1 MKIGLLLRKCYNFR
15 MSKVYKTLIIAL
27 VVIISIKIVYA
38 ASTSGKNFGGIVLA
52 TEAREITTAEAEG
65 YNCEMNGGSSIEI
78 KVVGIKYAP
87 TAYYIPANVKPK
99 SKSNPRPKK
108 LIIGKYSG
116 FTSINCIHDDPEI
129 PPEIIFLDT
138 ITKFSTPKL

>member
-1 MKIGLLLRKCYNFR
+1 
-15 MSKVYKTLIIAL
+15 MSKISKILVIAL
-27 VVIISIKIVYA
+27 VLIISIKIVYA
-38 ASTSGKNFGGIVLA
+38 AGSTGKVFGGKILA

-78 KVVGIKYAP
+78 KTIGISYAP
-87 TAYYIPANVKPK
+87 SAYYIPANVKPK
-99 SKSNPRPKK
+99 SKYNPTVKQ

-129 PPEIIFLDT
+129 PPQIIFLDT
-138 ITKFSTPKL
+138 ISRFSTSKI